1 MSEVCLSNDLLV
13 WIPQHLPAESPVPLR
28 LHWCED
34 KLLMTVSPGTDSIGA
49 EAARAA
55 VATVCQYFE
64 QHKIIH
70 RVMSEGSRGT
80 PVDAIMIPLPRRY

>member
-1 MSEVCLSNDLLV
+1 MREVPVSDDLLV
-13 WIPQHLPAESPVPLR
+13 WTPQHLPAESPVPLR
-28 LHWCED
+28 LHLCED
-34 KLLMTVSPGTDSIGA
+34 KLVMTVSPGTDSIGA

-70 RVMSEGSRGT
+70 RVMSEDSEGT
-80 PVDAIMIPLPRRY
+80 LIDTIMIPLPRRC